1 MKLRALLLVP
11 AAIAVLLVL
20 AGCTVSTR
28 KSQNDKGENKDVD
41 IRTPLGSIS
50 VHSGVTDAK
59 DTGLSLYPGARPRAD
74 KQDDEQ
80 SANVNLSSSLFG
92 AGLKVAVAKYQS
104 DDPPDKV
111 LSFYRK
117 DMGRYG
123 KVVDCTGKFT
133 MNFRPGHRS
142 GNQEVSCDNNG
153 SESDYREQ
161 LKVGTENNQ
170 RIMAVKPSGKGSE
183 FALVYVRARDEK
195 EAN

>member
-1 MKLRALLLVP
+1 MRLRALLL
-11 AAIAVLLVL
+11 ALGAIAVVLLL

-28 KSQNDKGENKDVD
+28 KSQDDKCENKDVD

-50 VHSGVTDAK
+50 VHSGATDAK
-59 DTGLSLYPGARPRAD
+59 ETGLSLYPGARPRAD
-74 KQDDEQ
+74 EHDEQ

-92 AGLKVAVAKYQS
+92 AGLKVAVVKYQS

-133 MNFRPGHRS
+133 MNFRPGHHS

>member
-11 AAIAVLLVL
+11 VTIAVLLIL

-28 KSQNDKGENKDVD
+28 KSQDDKGENKDVD

-50 VHSGVTDAK
+50 VHKGATDVK
-59 DTGLSLYPGARPRAD
+59 ETGLSLYPGARPKAD
-74 KQDDEQ
+74 EHDEQ

-92 AGLKVAVAKYQS
+92 AGLKVAVARFQS

-123 KVVDCTGKFT
+123 KVVDCTGKIT
-133 MNFRPGHRS
+133 MSFHPGHRR
-142 GNQEVSCDNNG
+142 GDEEVSCDDHG
-153 SESDYREQ
+153 SGNDYKEQ

-183 FALVYVRARDEK
+183 FALVYVRAHDER